1 MERCTGGSG
10 LNLIKKVSS
19 EVDDPIWVIEI
30 YEEYRTGGLKDLP
43 PRFLSGTEGVCN
55 AILVIF
61 HVCELMDIDVHIIDE
76 EIVERMKLVPIIDR
90 FGDIETL
97 FCLCH
102 ELIPVV

>member
-1 MERCTGGSG
+1 MARYTGGWG
-10 LNLIKKVSS
+10 LNLIEKVSS
-19 EVDDPIWVIEI
+19 EVDDPTWVIEI
-30 YEEYRTGGLKDLP
+30 YEDYRNGGLENLP

-61 HVCELMDIDVHIIDE
+61 HVCEIMDIDVHIIDE
-76 EIVERMKLVPIIDR
+76 GIVEQMKLVPIIDR

-102 ELIPVV
+102 ELIFVD